1 MHNIV
6 IHLKTLIELAI
17 VDGQFDESEQAM
29 ILSVGKAH
37 AIPEEEIEG
46 MIEDGIRNTS
56 REILNFSALSFDQK
70 FEYLYNIIQL
80 MKIDREIYLSEIRYC
95 ENIAE
100 KLGFEKKIVNRMS
113 MKIYGDPTIT
123 ADREKMKEEVKK
135 FIA

>member
-6 IHLKTLIELAI
+6 VHLKTLIELAI
-17 VDGQFDESEQAM
+17 VDGQFDETEQAM

-37 AIPEEEIEG
+37 AIPEEEIETL
-46 MIEDGIRNTS
+46 IEEGIRSTRS
-56 REILNFSALSFDQK
+56 ESLNFSALSFDQK

-95 ENIAE
+95 ESIAE
-100 KLGFEKKIVNRMS
+100 KLGFEKRIVNRMS

-123 ADREKMKEEVKK
+123 SDRERLKEEVKK
-135 FIA
+135 FIT